1 MLLMNLFSGHR
12 IDPLHINEDE
22 IYLEDI
28 AHALSLI
35 CRGNGHIQYFYSV
48 AQHSLNCAKEAQ
60 SRGYSKHV
68 VLSCLFHDASEAY
81 MSDLITPIK
90 KQMKEYQIIED
101 QLLETIFQAFHIKL
115 KSDEKTIWKE
125 MDHLLLEAEL
135 KEMMPLEENRASV
148 TLMSTPDL
156 KEYYYR
162 DIEEEFKVY
171 ALQLLE
177 DL

>member
-1 MLLMNLFSGHR
+1 MNLFSGHR
-12 IDPLHINEDE
+12 IDPLHIKEDD

-35 CRGNGHIQYFYSV
+35 CRGNGHIKYFYSV

-90 KQMKEYQIIED
+90 KQMKEYQ
-101 QLLETIFQAFHIKL
+101 LLETIFQAFHIKL
-115 KSDEKTIWKE
+115 KNDEKTIWKE

>member
-1 MLLMNLFSGHR
+1 MNVFSGHR
-12 IDPLHINEDE
+12 IDPLHIKEDD

-35 CRGNGHIQYFYSV
+35 CRGNGHIKYFYSV

-60 SRGYSKHV
+60 RRGYSKDV
-68 VLSCLFHDASEAY
+68 VLSCLFHDASETY

-101 QLLETIFQAFHIKL
+101 QLLETIFQAFHIQL
-115 KSDEKTIWKE
+115 KNEEKNIWKE

-135 KEMMPLEENRASV
+135 KEMMPLEENRPTV
-148 TLMSTPDL
+148 TLMSEPDL
-156 KEYYYR
+156 KEHYYR
-162 DIEEEFKVY
+162 EIEEEFKDY
-171 ALQLLE
+171 ALKLLE

>member
-1 MLLMNLFSGHR
+1 MNLFSGHR
-12 IDPLHINEDE
+12 IDPLHIKEDE

-35 CRGNGHIQYFYSV
+35 CRGNGHIKYFYSV

-115 KSDEKTIWKE
+115 KNDEKTIWKE
-125 MDHLLLEAEL
+125 MDHLLIEAEL
-135 KEMMPLEENRASV
+135 KEMNRLEQNRASF

>member
-1 MLLMNLFSGHR
+1 MNVFSGHR
-12 IDPLHINEDE
+12 IDPLYIKEDD
-22 IYLEDI
+22 IHLEDI

-35 CRGNGHIQYFYSV
+35 CRGNGHIKYFYSV

-60 SRGYSKHV
+60 RRGYSKHV
-68 VLSCLFHDASEAY
+68 VLSCLFHDASETY

-90 KQMKEYQIIED
+90 KQMKEYQVIED
-101 QLLETIFQAFHIKL
+101 QLLETIFQAFHIQLKNEEKL
-115 KSDEKTIWKE
+115 IWKE

-135 KEMMPLEENRASV
+135 KEMMPLEENRSTV
-148 TLMSTPDL
+148 TLISVPDL
-156 KEYYYR
+156 NEHYYR
-162 DIEEEFKVY
+162 EIEEEFKVY

>member
-1 MLLMNLFSGHR
+1 M
-12 IDPLHINEDE
+12 
-22 IYLEDI
+22 
-28 AHALSLI
+28 
-35 CRGNGHIQYFYSV
+35 

-101 QLLETIFQAFHIKL
+101 QLLEKIFQAFHIKL
-115 KSDEKTIWKE
+115 KNEEKIIWKE

-135 KEMMPLEENRASV
+135 KEMMPLEENRPTV
-148 TLMSTPDL
+148 TLMSEPDL
-156 KEYYYR
+156 KEHYYR
-162 DIEEEFKVY
+162 EIEEEFKVY
-171 ALQLLE
+171 ALKLLE

>member
-1 MLLMNLFSGHR
+1 MNVFSGHR
-12 IDPLHINEDE
+12 IDPLHIKEDD
-22 IYLEDI
+22 IHLEDI

-35 CRGNGHIQYFYSV
+35 CRGNGHIKYFYSV

-60 SRGYSKHV
+60 RRGYSKDV
-68 VLSCLFHDASEAY
+68 VLSCLFHDASETY

-101 QLLETIFQAFHIKL
+101 QLLEKIFQAFHIKL
-115 KSDEKTIWKE
+115 KNEEKIIWKE

-135 KEMMPLEENRASV
+135 KEMMPLEENRPTV
-148 TLMSTPDL
+148 TLMSEPDL
-156 KEYYYR
+156 KEHYYR
-162 DIEEEFKVY
+162 EIEEEFKVY
-171 ALQLLE
+171 ALKLLE

>member
-1 MLLMNLFSGHR
+1 MLSMNVYSGHK
-12 IDPLHINEDE
+12 IDPLHIKKED

-28 AHALSLI
+28 AHALSLL
-35 CRGNGHIQYFYSV
+35 CRGNGHIKYFYSV

-60 SRGYSKHV
+60 LRGYR
-68 VLSCLFHDASEAY
+68 
-81 MSDLITPIK
+81 

-101 QLLETIFQAFHIKL
+101 QLLETIFQAFHIQL
-115 KSDEKTIWKE
+115 KNEEKNVWKE

-135 KEMMPLEENRASV
+135 KEMMPLEEDRPTAILISV
-148 TLMSTPDL
+148 PDL
-156 KEYYYR
+156 NEHYYR
-162 DIEEEFKVY
+162 EIEEEFKAY

>member
-1 MLLMNLFSGHR
+1 MNVFSGHR
-12 IDPLHINEDE
+12 IDPLHIKKDD

-28 AHALSLI
+28 AHALSLL
-35 CRGNGHIQYFYSV
+35 CRGNGHIKYFYSV
-48 AQHSLNCAKEAQ
+48 VQHSLNCAKEAQ

-68 VLSCLFHDASEAY
+68 ILSCLFHDASETY

-90 KQMKEYQIIED
+90 KQMKEYQMIED
-101 QLLETIFQAFHIKL
+101 HLLETIFYAFHIKL
-115 KSDEKTIWKE
+115 NNEERNIWKE

-135 KEMMPLEENRASV
+135 KEMMPLEENRPIA
-148 TLMSTPDL
+148 TLMSEPDL

-162 DIEEEFKVY
+162 DIEEEFKAY
-171 ALQLLE
+171 ALKLLE

>member
-1 MLLMNLFSGHR
+1 M
-12 IDPLHINEDE
+12 
-22 IYLEDI
+22 
-28 AHALSLI
+28 
-35 CRGNGHIQYFYSV
+35 

-60 SRGYSKHV
+60 SRGYSKYV

-101 QLLETIFQAFHIKL
+101 QLLETIFQAFHIQL
-115 KSDEKTIWKE
+115 KDEEKIIWKE
-125 MDHLLLEAEL
+125 MDHLLLETEL
-135 KEMMPLEENRASV
+135 KEMMPLEENRSTV
-148 TLMSTPDL
+148 TLMSEPDL
-156 KEYYYR
+156 KEHYYR
-162 DIEEEFKVY
+162 EIEEEFKVY

>member
-1 MLLMNLFSGHR
+1 MNVFSGHR
-12 IDPLHINEDE
+12 IDPLHIKEDD

-28 AHALSLI
+28 AHALSLL
-35 CRGNGHIQYFYSV
+35 CRGNGHIKYFYSV

-90 KQMKEYQIIED
+90 KQIKEYQTIEGH
-101 QLLETIFQAFHIKL
+101 LLETIFHAFHIEL
-115 KSDEKTIWKE
+115 KNEERNIWKE

-135 KEMMPLEENRASV
+135 KEMMPLEESRPSV
-148 TLMSTPDL
+148 LLMSVPDL
-156 KEYYYR
+156 KEHYYR
-162 DIEEEFKVY
+162 EIEEEFKFY
-171 ALQLLE
+171 ARTLLE
-177 DL
+177 EV

>member
-1 MLLMNLFSGHR
+1 MVTEWIHFIS
-12 IDPLHINEDE
+12 EKK
-22 IYLEDI
+22 IYIEDI
-28 AHALSLI
+28 AHALSLL
-35 CRGNGHIQYFYSV
+35 CRGNGHIKYFYSE

-68 VLSCLFHDASEAY
+68 VLSCLFHDASETY

-101 QLLETIFQAFHIKL
+101 KLLETIFQAFHIQL
-115 KSDEKTIWKE
+115 KDEEKIIWKE

-135 KEMMPLEENRASV
+135 KEMMPLEENRSSV

-162 DIEEEFKVY
+162 DIEEEFKDY
-171 ALQLLE
+171 ALKLLE

>member
-1 MLLMNLFSGHR
+1 MLLMNLFSGYR

-35 CRGNGHIQYFYSV
+35 CRGNGHIKYFYSV

-81 MSDLITPIK
+81 MSDFITPIK

-115 KSDEKTIWKE
+115 KNDEKTIWKE

>member
-1 MLLMNLFSGHR
+1 MCLVVTEWIHFIS
-12 IDPLHINEDE
+12 EKK
-22 IYLEDI
+22 IYIEDI
-28 AHALSLI
+28 AHALSLL
-35 CRGNGHIQYFYSV
+35 CRGNGHIKYFYSV

-101 QLLETIFQAFHIKL
+101 QLLEKIFQAFHIQL
-115 KSDEKTIWKE
+115 KNEEKIIWKE

-135 KEMMPLEENRASV
+135 KEMMPLEENRPTV
-148 TLMSTPDL
+148 TLMSEPDL
-156 KEYYYR
+156 KEHYYR
-162 DIEEEFKVY
+162 EIEEEFKDY
-171 ALQLLE
+171 ALKLLE

>member
-1 MLLMNLFSGHR
+1 M
-12 IDPLHINEDE
+12 
-22 IYLEDI
+22 
-28 AHALSLI
+28 
-35 CRGNGHIQYFYSV
+35 

-60 SRGYSKHV
+60 RRGYSKDV

-90 KQMKEYQIIED
+90 KQMKEYQMIENH
-101 QLLETIFQAFHIKL
+101 LLETIFYAFHIKL
-115 KSDEKTIWKE
+115 NNEERNIWKE

-135 KEMMPLEENRASV
+135 KEMMPLEEDRPTV
-148 TLMSTPDL
+148 TLISVPDL
-156 KEYYYR
+156 KEHYYR
-162 DIEEEFKVY
+162 EIEAEFKAY

>member
-1 MLLMNLFSGHR
+1 MNVFSGHR
-12 IDPLHINEDE
+12 IDPLHIKEDD

-28 AHALSLI
+28 AHALSLL
-35 CRGNGHIQYFYSV
+35 CRGNGHIKYFYSV

-60 SRGYSKHV
+60 NRGYSKNV

-90 KQMKEYQIIED
+90 KQMNEYQIIED
-101 QLLETIFQAFHIKL
+101 QLLEKIFQAFHIQL
-115 KSDEKTIWKE
+115 KNEEKIIWKE

-135 KEMMPLEENRASV
+135 KEMMPLEENRSSV

-162 DIEEEFKVY
+162 EIEEEFKVY

>member
-1 MLLMNLFSGHR
+1 MLLMNVFSGHR
-12 IDPLHINEDE
+12 IDPLHIKEDD

-28 AHALSLI
+28 AHALSLL
-35 CRGNGHIQYFYSV
+35 CRGNGHIKYFYSV

-115 KSDEKTIWKE
+115 KNEEKIIWKE
-125 MDHLLLEAEL
+125 MDQLLLEAEL
-135 KEMMPLEENRASV
+135 KEMMPLEENRPTV
-148 TLMSTPDL
+148 TLMSEPDL
-156 KEYYYR
+156 KAHYYR
-162 DIEEEFKVY
+162 EIEEEFKVY
-171 ALQLLE
+171 ALKLLE

>member
-1 MLLMNLFSGHR
+1 MNVYSGHK
-12 IDPLHINEDE
+12 IDPLHIKKED

-28 AHALSLI
+28 AHALSLL
-35 CRGNGHIQYFYSV
+35 CRGNGHIKYFYSV

-60 SRGYSKHV
+60 LRGYSKHV
-68 VLSCLFHDASEAY
+68 VLSCLFHDASETY
-81 MSDLITPIK
+81 MSDLITHIK

-101 QLLETIFQAFHIKL
+101 QLLETIFQAFHIQL
-115 KSDEKTIWKE
+115 KNEEKNVWKE

-135 KEMMPLEENRASV
+135 KEMMPLEEDIPTAILISV
-148 TLMSTPDL
+148 PDL
-156 KEYYYR
+156 NEHYYR
-162 DIEEEFKVY
+162 EIEEEFKAY

>member
-1 MLLMNLFSGHR
+1 
-12 IDPLHINEDE
+12 
-22 IYLEDI
+22 
-28 AHALSLI
+28 
-35 CRGNGHIQYFYSV
+35 V

-115 KSDEKTIWKE
+115 KHEEKIIWKE
-125 MDHLLLEAEL
+125 MDHLLLETEL
-135 KEMMPLEENRASV
+135 KEMMPLEEDRSTV
-148 TLMSTPDL
+148 TLMSVPDL

-162 DIEEEFKVY
+162 DVEEEFKAY
-171 ALQLLE
+171 ALKLLE